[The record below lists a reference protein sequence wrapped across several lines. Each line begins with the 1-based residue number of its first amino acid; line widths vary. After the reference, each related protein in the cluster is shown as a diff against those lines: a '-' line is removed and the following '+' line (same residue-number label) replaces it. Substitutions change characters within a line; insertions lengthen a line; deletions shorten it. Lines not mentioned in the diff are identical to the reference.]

1 MTNAKDLLP
10 VIFFLDLHL
19 KLVFWQ
25 KICFSRSTPSYPP
38 PQMRCDSLIRR
49 LNSRR
54 LGTSQLLEPARLLAL
69 QGSLPHKRTCS
80 RASKSECGAPGK
92 GNSLTNKPHSFVP
105 RKGYS
110 RVFAPIAK
118 IFRKQLKRYISGSK
132 PVNFVCFVSKADLA
146 CLPRA
151 LAK

>member
-1 MTNAKDLLP
+1 MYDKRERP
-10 VIFFLDLHL
+10 VTCYFFSRSSL
-19 KLVFWQ
+19 KTSFLAR
-25 KICFSRSTPSYPP
+25 ICFSRSNPPYPP

-54 LGTSQLLEPARLLAL
+54 LRTSQLLGPARLLAL

-105 RKGYS
+105 PKGYS
-110 RVFAPIAK
+110 RVFAPTAK
-118 IFRKQLKRYISGSK
+118 IFRKQLKRYISGS
-132 PVNFVCFVSKADLA
+132 
-146 CLPRA
+146 
-151 LAK
+151 

>member
-1 MTNAKDLLP
+1 MYDKRERLVTCYFFSRSSLKTSFLAKDLLLAFHSP
-10 VIFFLDLHL
+10 
-19 KLVFWQ
+19 
-25 KICFSRSTPSYPP
+25 YPQ

-54 LGTSQLLEPARLLAL
+54 LRTSQLLGPARLLAL

-105 RKGYS
+105 PKGYS

-118 IFRKQLKRYISGSK
+118 IFRKQLKRYISGS
-132 PVNFVCFVSKADLA
+132 
-146 CLPRA
+146 
-151 LAK
+151 

>member
-25 KICFSRSTPSYPP
+25 KICFSRSTPPYPHP
-38 PQMRCDSLIRR
+38 RCDAILKY
-49 LNSRR
+49 SRR
-54 LGTSQLLEPARLLAL
+54 LGTSWPLGPARLLAL

-105 RKGYS
+105 PKGYS

-118 IFRKQLKRYISGSK
+118 IFRKQLKRYISGS
-132 PVNFVCFVSKADLA
+132 
-146 CLPRA
+146 
-151 LAK
+151 